1 MGCCTSGRK
10 EEYWGHMRAE
20 QKWEYINLQDFKST
34 TCFTQFSYFILWISV
49 FISIAV
55 YGVDTFTA
63 VNLIAFNRWSTEA
76 QQLIPRYISKW
87 IFAGCIMLSF
97 VFLIYRW
104 IRAVRV
110 IKQGGVAQSYL
121 DPLAVRIQSIRV
133 GEKGQGWRRFLVFY
147 ELTKSKKGADYVAL
161 FTYFNFEAWMR
172 TVFAEGPRQFINGTI
187 LYSVMKSDL
196 ILQGEHAPPA
206 GTSDI
211 SQFFNNVGALADKD
225 KRQAVILSAMLFTL
239 VIWVFSI
246 LSLAISCIL
255 YLLFLWHHIPSEDG
269 SLTAYCRRKIN
280 RRFERIVKE
289 KVDKVLAKDVVLQDR
304 GPSDPELGIGAV
316 KRQPTLPSFRQQSS
330 SDDLPEMPP
339 LSRQTTV
346 STLPPYSNSS
356 TRSAALQ
363 HQPTL
368 PSLRQHSSSDE
379 FPEKPGLSRQTTL
392 ATQYSNSTTP
402 GPNSRRQPSLPEFN
416 WSNYDDE
423 AMPSGTHFSRVSDD
437 NLPLVNNAAGFSYSN
452 DRGYGQ
458 GSPGLPPIDRQGT
471 PPSLMAGQRL
481 RDHRLPAP
489 DSSGISQQFPFPPPM
504 PALSDHH
511 PPVNRSQTSP
521 PSRSYSP
528 LLTPTGGGFQAF
540 PPGPGPRS
548 PGPRSPAPRPP
559 PSGMAPGPPPFRN
572 FARPSTTSPS
582 NEYSNRS
589 AAPNRPQ
596 PHRSGTAPA
605 QNQSPYGGF

>member
-1 MGCCTSGRK
+1 
-10 EEYWGHMRAE
+10 
-20 QKWEYINLQDFKST
+20 NLQDFKST
-34 TCFTQFSYFILWISV
+34 TCFAQFSYFILWISV

-187 LYSVMKSDL
+187 LYSVMESNL
-196 ILQGEHAPPA
+196 ILTGEHAPPE
-206 GTSDI
+206 GTSPL

-246 LSLAISCIL
+246 LSLALSCIL

-316 KRQPTLPSFRQQSS
+316 KRQPTLPSFRQQGS
-330 SDDLPEMPP
+330 SDGLPEMPA

-356 TRSAALQ
+356 MRGPAPER
-363 HQPTL
+363 QPTL
-368 PSLRQHSSSDE
+368 PSLRQHPSDE
-379 FPEKPGLSRQTTL
+379 FPEMPGLSRQTTL
-392 ATQYSNSTTP
+392 APQYSNSTTP
-402 GPNSRRQPSLPEFN
+402 DPNSRRQPSLPDFN

-423 AMPSGTHFSRVSDD
+423 ARPNTSSHTPRGSDD

-452 DRGYGQ
+452 DQGYSQ
-458 GSPGLPPIDRQGT
+458 ASIDRQGT
-471 PPSLMAGQRL
+471 PPSLMTGPRL
-481 RDHRLPAP
+481 RDHRSPAP
-489 DSSGISQQFPFPPPM
+489 DSSGVSQQQFPFPPPM
-504 PALSDHH
+504 PALNNHH
-511 PPVNRSQTSP
+511 RPPVNRSQTSP

-540 PPGPGPRS
+540 PGVPGSSRSPAPRS
-548 PGPRSPAPRPP
+548 PAPRTPAPRPP
-559 PSGMAPGPPPFRN
+559 PSGIAPGPPPFRN
-572 FARPSTTSPS
+572 FNRPSTTSPS
-582 NEYSNRS
+582 NEHSNNRS
-589 AAPNRPQ
+589 AAAPNRPLPQ
-596 PHRSGTAPA
+596 RSGTTPP
-605 QNQSPYGGF
+605 QNNRSPYGGF